1 MVNYLDFEKSLA
13 DVEGKIR
20 QLNEQRLNEEENT
33 ISLDEITK
41 LETKAQ
47 VLLTEIYQDLG
58 TWEKT
63 QVARHPDRPHFK
75 DYIHGMIK
83 DFAPLAGDRV
93 YGEDKAI
100 IGGLGQLDDFSVM
113 LIGHEKGADTKTR
126 LKHNFGMAHPEGY
139 RKSIRLMRLAER
151 YEIPV
156 ITFIDTPGAYP
167 GVGAEERGQSEA
179 IARSIDCTLS
189 LNVPVIS
196 VVIGEGGSGG
206 AMALAAANKVLMLE
220 HSIYT
225 VASPEASASI
235 LWRSSKKSKEAAEA
249 MKITAQDLL
258 KLNVIDEI
266 IDEPVGGA
274 HREHAQIIMQTKIA
288 IKDSIISLKKFDPE
302 SLVEKRRDK
311 FLEIGRNLNI

>member
-20 QLNEQRLNEEENT
+20 QLNEQRLNEEEKT

-47 VLLTEIYQDLG
+47 DLLTEIYQDLG

-63 QVARHPDRPHFK
+63 QVARHPDRPHSK

-83 DFAPLAGDRV
+83 DFSPLAGDRV

-113 LIGHEKGADTKTR
+113 LIGNEKGSDTETR

-189 LNVPVIS
+189 LKVPVIS
-196 VVIGEGGSGG
+196 VIIGEGGSGG

-249 MKITAQDLL
+249 MKITSQDLL
-258 KLNVIDEI
+258 NLNVIDEI

-302 SLVEKRRDK
+302 SLVKKRRDK